1 MSKITPDILGD
12 VHFGRQ
18 FKLGVPLDRVG
29 EREEIV
35 YQEFKRRVENPQS
48 KLFIQTGD
56 LFNGYAEP
64 EALVILVAETVE
76 KAALDNPHVKYVFY
90 NGNHDAVKELG
101 RAGSF
106 DVFERL
112 LKHVSNVQIFRDPT
126 ILRVDDTAWGFV
138 PWSPFSNAKEL
149 AQMLVATWQRVMGGV
164 KLDGVFGHW
173 DVEGYGQKEVANMI
187 PTLELSEITTT
198 VYTGHIH
205 KPTKFYRDNT
215 TVHVV
220 GSMQP
225 YTHAEGID
233 ERWYI
238 TLTYDEYMA
247 LTEERKA
254 ALVNCNVRVQVVDGQ
269 VAEPFNC
276 LSFITKKAK
285 EIQDEDEGDID
296 VEIADFNMDS
306 LFKVCLDNR
315 EVRSDIAEQ
324 ILNKFSENRNV
335 GN

>member
-1 MSKITPDILGD
+1 MSKIIPDNLGD

-29 EREEIV
+29 EREEMV
-35 YQEFKRRVENPQS
+35 YQEFKRRVKNPQS
-48 KLFIQTGD
+48 KLFVQTGD

-76 KAALDNPHVKYVFY
+76 EAALENPGVKYVFY

-112 LKHVSNVQIFRDPT
+112 LRHVPNVMVVREPT
-126 ILRVDDTAWGFV
+126 IVRIEGTAWGFV

-149 AQMLVATWQRVMGGV
+149 AQMLVSTWQRVMAGA
-164 KLDGVFGHW
+164 KLDGVYGHW
-173 DVEGYGQKEVANMI
+173 DVEGYGQKEVANMV
-187 PTLELSEITTT
+187 PTLELSEITDTI
-198 VYTGHIH
+198 YTGHIH
-205 KPTKFYRDNT
+205 KPTKFFRDGT

-225 YTHAEGID
+225 YSHAEDIGTK
-233 ERWYI
+233 WYI
-238 TLTYDEYMA
+238 TLTYDEYLA
-247 LTEERKA
+247 LTPEQKDH
-254 ALVNCNVRVQVVDGQ
+254 LVNCNVRVQVGEGE

-285 EIQDEDEGDID
+285 EIESEDGGDID
-296 VEIADFNMDS
+296 VEVADFNMDQ
-306 LFKVCLDNR
+306 LFQSCLDTR
-315 EVRSDIAEQ
+315 EVRADIAEK
-324 ILNKFSENRNV
+324 ILNKFAENRNV
-335 GN
+335 AN